1 MKHIV
6 KFKLVLVFLFLSFLS
21 NSQIF
26 IISTIR
32 TKPGPNSAQTEAHY
46 KFSEEM
52 TQKTKEALE
61 AKDFEKAIYYLDQWS
76 HRSKGVNVN
85 FYVLLAQYCTETK
98 DYSRAKRNYKKAY
111 KKWACYECKE
121 KMEQL
126 PKE

>member
-1 MKHIV
+1 MNHII
-6 KFKLVLVFLFLSFLS
+6 KFKLFLVFVFLFLSFLS

-26 IISTIR
+26 IIKIKS
-32 TKPGPNSAQTEAHY
+32 GPNSAQSEAHY

-61 AKDFEKAIYYLDQWS
+61 VKDFEKALYYLDQWS

-85 FYVLLAQYCTETK
+85 FYVLLAQYCAETK

-126 PKE
+126 PKK

>member
-1 MKHIV
+1 MNHII
-6 KFKLVLVFLFLSFLS
+6 KFKLFLVFVFLFLSFLS

-26 IISTIR
+26 IIKIKS
-32 TKPGPNSAQTEAHY
+32 GPNSAQSEAHY

-61 AKDFEKAIYYLDQWS
+61 VKDFEKALYYLDQWS

-85 FYVLLAQYCTETK
+85 FYVLLAQYCVETK

-126 PKE
+126 PKK